1 MSIPNYD
8 MAGQLFSSLNPLNS
22 LVSLFAPS
30 SIPLP
35 PPTPPYSLMPSLS
48 SARSS
53 RSLSPAP
60 LGSGSYYYSSYDD
73 DIDEP
78 EDLDY
83 EPVRKTYGKNR
94 VKPIGT
100 SSLEPSEYRE
110 TGFD

>member
-22 LVSLFAPS
+22 LASLFAPS
-30 SIPLP
+30 SIPLA

-48 SARSS
+48 SARS
-53 RSLSPAP
+53 LSSAP